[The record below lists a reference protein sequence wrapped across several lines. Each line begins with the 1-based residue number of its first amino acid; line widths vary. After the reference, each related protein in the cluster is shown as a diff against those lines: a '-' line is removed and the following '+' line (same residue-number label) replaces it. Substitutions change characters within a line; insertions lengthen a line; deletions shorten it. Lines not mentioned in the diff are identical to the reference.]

1 MARSYGANATFA
13 AKLEANYGTP
23 PGGDFE
29 VAALYAV
36 FGYYL
41 DAIGAI

>member
-1 MARSYGANATFA
+1 VFA
-13 AKLEANYGTP
+13 VLPHVLER
-23 PGGDFE
+23 GDQLRIVAPLSESE

-41 DAIGAI
+41 DAIGAT